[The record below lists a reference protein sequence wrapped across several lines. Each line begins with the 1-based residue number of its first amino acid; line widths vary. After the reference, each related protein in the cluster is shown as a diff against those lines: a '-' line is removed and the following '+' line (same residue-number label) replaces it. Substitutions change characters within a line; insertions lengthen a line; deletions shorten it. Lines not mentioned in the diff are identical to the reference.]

1 MRDRSGDSKPL
12 SRREAEGILAKAAE
26 AAALYRQATEVGCV
40 VLDAEGYTAGP
51 ATGDVFLNTC
61 AVCSVFDR
69 MAGEAPGPYPCREVH
84 LHAASQAKRFGGSF
98 VYLCSIGFMHW
109 AGPLLSG
116 GRIAGVMV
124 GGPVLS
130 IDREDAVDSILQ
142 LRGAR
147 ITPAEAEA
155 CVDRIPTASPDR
167 VQALAQLLSLTAEQ
181 VSRTPLEDFNGPRR
195 RTEQQSRISEQI
207 HTLKG
212 REASGEVFRNSPLEK
227 ERQLLV
233 ALRRGDNDTGRRILN
248 ELLGLIFFAAPRFEH
263 ARFRAVELAVLLF
276 RAALEAGGAEGDAMD
291 LSYRYLRRIQ
301 RASDPEELADI
312 LNIVVERLSRRIF
325 IFRGVK
331 HATTLRRAERYI
343 QDNFTRK
350 LSLAEVAAAAGL
362 SPAYFSTVFKNEMGE
377 NFSDYLVR
385 LRNELAARLLLGT
398 ERSLAD
404 IAADCGFED
413 QSWFSKTFKRY
424 MGTSPGRYRESGGA
438 LAYEAEEQHET

>member
-1 MRDRSGDSKPL
+1 
-12 SRREAEGILAKAAE
+12 
-26 AAALYRQATEVGCV
+26 
-40 VLDAEGYTAGP
+40 
-51 ATGDVFLNTC
+51 
-61 AVCSVFDR
+61 
-69 MAGEAPGPYPCREVH
+69 
-84 LHAASQAKRFGGSF
+84 
-98 VYLCSIGFMHW
+98 
-109 AGPLLSG
+109 
-116 GRIAGVMV
+116 MV

-142 LRGAR
+142 LRGEQ
-147 ITPAEAEA
+147 ISPTEAEA

-181 VSRTPLEDFNGPRR
+181 VSRTPREDFSGPRR

-248 ELLGLIFFAAPRFEH
+248 ELLGLIFFAAPRFEQ

-385 LRNELAARLLLGT
+385 LRNELAARLLVGT
-398 ERSLAD
+398 DRSLAD

-413 QSWFSKTFKRY
+413 QSWFSKTFKRC